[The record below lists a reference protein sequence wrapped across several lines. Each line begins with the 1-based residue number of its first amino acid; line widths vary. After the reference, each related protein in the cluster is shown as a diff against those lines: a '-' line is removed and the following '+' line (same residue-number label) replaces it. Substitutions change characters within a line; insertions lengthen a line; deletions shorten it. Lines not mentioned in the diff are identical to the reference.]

1 MRLYD
6 FSMYAQQR
14 AERQAARAVVEAV
27 ADINRPG
34 SIVDLKQKVNHWL
47 NLHQEVLKRTA

>member
-6 FSMYAQQR
+6 FSIYAQKR
-14 AERQAARAVVEAV
+14 AERQAARAVAEVV

-34 SIVDLKQKVNHWL
+34 SIVELKKRVNEWLDLHRDVTKHS
-47 NLHQEVLKRTA
+47 A